1 MEEKGSAAE
10 DTITDLIDDDEYY
23 TVKQNKQ
30 QIENATWAIHIFAV
44 ISLLFYI
51 IYLLINHQDIN
62 WVNFTINIILISVY
76 FCLGVYSSY
85 KPFTAFVVTL
95 CVIVLIFLLEAYFTA
110 QFSFRGLAI
119 KLILA
124 VYIARRLKAAK
135 TVERYE
141 AEHPKE
147 KKQ

>member
-1 MEEKGSAAE
+1 MDDKRPAAE

-23 TVKQNKQ
+23 TVKQNKHQ
-30 QIENATWAIHIFAV
+30 VESVTWAIYIFSV

-62 WVNFTINIILISVY
+62 WANFTINIILISIY
-76 FCLGVYSSY
+76 FGLGVYSSH

-95 CVIVLIFLLEAYFTA
+95 CVIGIIFLLETYFTA
-110 QFSFRGLAI
+110 FSFRGLAI
-119 KLILA
+119 KTILA
-124 VYIARRLKAAK
+124 VYISRRLRAAK
-135 TVERYE
+135 TVQRYE

-147 KKQ
+147 KK